1 MSINL
6 GEGNKINSQ
15 FIIANSG
22 NTYGTNYS
30 YLGVGGFYE
39 LTSKTER
46 NNIPVDSLKL
56 MNGDGFSSGRRRLQ
70 MIVHTLDDDK
80 YWQLLPQLKIGYRAG
95 VSTFIAYSSDTRV
108 SDSLWATLS
117 NPEKLVLLDPTI
129 TVFDSTTN
137 RFYFG
142 SGDANTAWF
151 DTPLQVYIT
160 GGTYNS
166 GTTTLQLFDT
176 SGNTISITGITNWP
190 GTDVFVTGFTYS
202 SNTFTIF
209 NNSGSSYSAT
219 INQVTGLTV
228 NGNLSA
234 TTISGGTLYGDG
246 SNLTNIQNIY
256 NTDGFLSSN
265 RILDLSGKT
274 LSYRTSS
281 GFNQTF
287 LNLLDS
293 SNNVLTE
300 IRASLTVPIDI
311 EYPNLFIGKNAGIS
325 TTPFVRTNLVVGNS
339 SLTAMTNGIK
349 NTVFGNYSFQKL
361 VRGSFNTVIGD
372 TVAINFTGATTG
384 PNADDNIFIGNGVAF
399 NQLIGKYNVY
409 LGTNVREFAVSGD
422 SNTIVGKDAGRNGTG
437 SGNVFLGYRAGLTE
451 AASNRLHISNSSN
464 PLIYGEFDN
473 RRVGVNTISLTN
485 TFQVSAATDP
495 VRFEGLQLSS
505 DTRILTSDSNGVV
518 RYRNLSEITGAT
530 TADTY
535 TTGGTYTNATG
546 TLELRDNSGNTITIT
561 GFTTGST
568 GSLSGDYLPLSGGTV
583 TGGTIFQSGLTAN
596 TISATTISG
605 GTLYGDG
612 SNLTNIDNI
621 YTVDGSLQSNRV
633 VDLSSYTLNFSSST
647 NPNTLVLNSGNIGIG
662 TTTPITPLHISNTGL
677 TVSTS
682 LISPLAGADILTI
695 SSQDTA
701 PGINIISTSDSQ
713 GHRGV
718 FKATRARGT
727 LSSPTEPSNGD
738 ETISLL
744 GAIYDGVTNWSTAGI
759 TMEVDGV
766 VTANTAPQRIIF
778 ETGTGSSRTEIMRI
792 TSGGNVG
799 IGTTN
804 PTSFLH
810 VNSPSIPSTNE
821 TIARFTVGDA
831 PSAYLDLRNG
841 TLVDGQ
847 FVGQMIGRQVS
858 GNSQPAIYV
867 DGGIESVED
876 VGGSPVTIFRAFKI
890 SGSTLSSLSARTL
903 FDFRNWTDSVM
914 TIDAIGDVGIGT
926 TTPTNKLH
934 ISGLTDPV
942 RFEGLQSGNTDTR
955 ILTSDSNGVVKYRNF
970 SDFTGGTG
978 SLSGDYL
985 PLSGGT
991 VTGATIFQSGL
1002 TANTISATTYLGL
1015 PSMFNYQITGFTY
1028 DDANTFTIFDNS
1040 GSTFPATI
1048 NITTGLTVNGVL
1060 SLPNTTGLTY
1070 GVVNFGSDPFIHNY
1084 GTGNTYVG
1092 RLAGSF
1098 SGTGS
1103 DNTGIGEFV
1112 LNDLDNGDDNTG
1124 LGALALTDLTG
1135 GTFNTALGAG
1145 SLQNLVSG
1153 DDNTAVGVA
1162 SNALLQS
1169 GSGNTS
1175 IGFESLFNNL
1185 TGSGNVAIGN
1195 KAGYNETGDN
1205 KLYIANNDIT
1215 TLIYGEFDNERVGIN
1230 TISPTNA
1237 FHVSA
1242 STDPVRFEGLQLSS
1256 DTRIL
1261 TSDSNGVVRYRDLS
1275 EITGATSADTY
1286 VTAFTYSSNTFTISD
1301 NSGNTF
1307 DATIDIVT
1315 GLTVNGDFNVTG
1327 DTTLNNLTAN
1337 TISATT
1343 YLNFPIKYYAEPST
1357 PPTVSPI
1364 VTGTSSIA
1372 IGDGAEA
1379 SGNYVLSFGQNAGSG
1394 STYND
1399 DSISLGRNAGVNST
1413 STILPFSSYFISIG
1427 LDAGKDTTGFGSIY
1441 VGSSAGSSST
1451 NNQQNVFI
1459 GSNAGFST
1467 PNVDNSVFI
1476 GAFAGEFSSGSS
1488 LSSFIGF
1495 NAGTNSYQN
1504 TTDNFIGYL
1513 AGGYSSGNTLSNYIG
1528 NNAGAFSS
1536 GITASTFV
1544 GRYAGYGMNNGINN
1558 IIIGDLVGLPDGVSN
1573 SMNLGGVLFGINT
1586 NFGGIPPSTILKT
1599 PTVQGKIGIGIVT
1612 PLNRLHVVD
1621 TSDPVR
1627 FDGMQTITSD
1637 TFLITANS
1645 NGVLRELGGNVANRI
1660 PYFNSSSAITTNSG
1674 FTFTTPTGTAT
1685 LNIPGNGQGATGS
1698 ELSLNG
1704 GRARL
1709 TSTGIG
1715 GLNIY
1720 VGNGNTGGI
1729 LDTSKNITFQ
1739 NNGRTFATMF
1749 GDGSST
1755 VTDSINTQFSSRVII
1770 DTTSTNMT
1778 RSFWGANGYALSVVG
1793 RTMTDTSTAGGSVGD
1808 LTYVSFGSPSFSATT
1823 GGSYTSFTTL
1833 YVAGAPTKTA
1843 NMTGDTYAL
1852 KVASGGIFF
1861 GGLQLSSDTRILTSD
1876 SSGNIRYRN
1885 FSDFTGSTSTDTYTT
1900 AFTYNNNTFTISD
1913 NTGQTFNATINTVT
1927 GLTINGDLSV
1937 TGNTT
1942 LNNLTANTISASSLT
1957 INGVSITG
1965 DTYLTGATLSGGTL
1979 TLSQNYGS
1987 GVTVGDFLQYFISAT
2002 TPTGVVNSGDRWF
2015 NTDTGIELV
2024 WIDDGNST
2032 QWVQPFSVPGPT
2044 PDEGYYSTTGITTSQ
2059 TITWDKTYW
2068 GISGSTNVDI
2078 TLPTAVNKD
2087 GYYLVIKDE
2096 SGNSGTNRIR
2106 LTPTSGTIDGNSYV
2120 DMNINY
2126 MSLTLIARNGNWY
2139 II

>member
-95 VSTFIAYSSDTRV
+95 LSTFIAYSSDTRV

-384 PNADDNIFIGNGVAF
+384 PNADDNIFIGNGAAL

-583 TGGTIFQSGLTAN
+583 TGG
-596 TISATTISG
+596 
-605 GTLYGDG
+605 
-612 SNLTNIDNI
+612 
-621 YTVDGSLQSNRV
+621 
-633 VDLSSYTLNFSSST
+633 
-647 NPNTLVLNSGNIGIG
+647 
-662 TTTPITPLHISNTGL
+662 
-677 TVSTS
+677 
-682 LISPLAGADILTI
+682 
-695 SSQDTA
+695 
-701 PGINIISTSDSQ
+701 
-713 GHRGV
+713 
-718 FKATRARGT
+718 
-727 LSSPTEPSNGD
+727 
-738 ETISLL
+738 
-744 GAIYDGVTNWSTAGI
+744 
-759 TMEVDGV
+759 
-766 VTANTAPQRIIF
+766 
-778 ETGTGSSRTEIMRI
+778 
-792 TSGGNVG
+792 
-799 IGTTN
+799 
-804 PTSFLH
+804 
-810 VNSPSIPSTNE
+810 
-821 TIARFTVGDA
+821 
-831 PSAYLDLRNG
+831 
-841 TLVDGQ
+841 
-847 FVGQMIGRQVS
+847 
-858 GNSQPAIYV
+858 
-867 DGGIESVED
+867 
-876 VGGSPVTIFRAFKI
+876 
-890 SGSTLSSLSARTL
+890 
-903 FDFRNWTDSVM
+903 
-914 TIDAIGDVGIGT
+914 
-926 TTPTNKLH
+926 
-934 ISGLTDPV
+934 
-942 RFEGLQSGNTDTR
+942 
-955 ILTSDSNGVVKYRNF
+955 
-970 SDFTGGTG
+970 
-978 SLSGDYL
+978 
-985 PLSGGT
+985 
-991 VTGATIFQSGL
+991 TIFQSGL

-1230 TISPTNA
+1230 TTLPTNA

-1327 DTTLNNLTAN
+1327 DTTLNNLSAN

-1558 IIIGDLVGLPDGVSN
+1558 IIIGDSVGLPDGVSN

-1885 FSDFTGSTSTDTYTT
+1885 FSDFTG
-1900 AFTYNNNTFTISD
+1900 
-1913 NTGQTFNATINTVT
+1913 
-1927 GLTINGDLSV
+1927 
-1937 TGNTT
+1937 
-1942 LNNLTANTISASSLT
+1942 
-1957 INGVSITG
+1957 
-1965 DTYLTGATLSGGTL
+1965 GT
-1979 TLSQNYGS
+1979 
-1987 GVTVGDFLQYFISAT
+1987 
-2002 TPTGVVNSGDRWF
+2002 
-2015 NTDTGIELV
+2015 
-2024 WIDDGNST
+2024 
-2032 QWVQPFSVPGPT
+2032 
-2044 PDEGYYSTTGITTSQ
+2044 
-2059 TITWDKTYW
+2059 
-2068 GISGSTNVDI
+2068 
-2078 TLPTAVNKD
+2078 
-2087 GYYLVIKDE
+2087 
-2096 SGNSGTNRIR
+2096 
-2106 LTPTSGTIDGNSYV
+2106 
-2120 DMNINY
+2120 
-2126 MSLTLIARNGNWY
+2126 
-2139 II
+2139 